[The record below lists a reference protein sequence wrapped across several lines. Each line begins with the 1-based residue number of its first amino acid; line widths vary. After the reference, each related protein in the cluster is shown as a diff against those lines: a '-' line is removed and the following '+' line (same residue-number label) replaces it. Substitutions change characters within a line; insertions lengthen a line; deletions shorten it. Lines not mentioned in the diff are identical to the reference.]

1 MKNTLN
7 KRLDKVEKLFMNF
20 LEEKQKLDFPSSCIF
35 CVADGKQKEEIYKQ
49 NLSSSWVIS
58 CDLVLQYYKEKG
70 LKTCDHKNRLLVN
83 ESISLTDKI
92 SHLLETKSND
102 ARNSLKLFK
111 VLGDYLYE
119 DNAPAKLQKII
130 DTVGKEWIKSL
141 NPFDYDFGY
150 LQQLKEH
157 GDAARGGLSIPPNH
171 PHIYRTQREWAK
183 VCDCEGC
190 KEYWVNRKNKIK
202 QAEKELQKN

>member
-7 KRLDKVEKLFMNF
+7 KRLDKVEKLFKNF
-20 LEEKQKLDFPSSCIF
+20 LEEKQKRDFPSSCIF

-58 CDLVLQYYKEKG
+58 SDLVLQYCKEKG
-70 LKTCDHKNRLLVN
+70 MKTCDHKNRWLVA
-83 ESISLTDKI
+83 ESLSLTNKI
-92 SHLLETKSND
+92 SNLLQAKSND
-102 ARNSLKLFK
+102 TRNSLKLFK
-111 VLGDYLYE
+111 VLGDYLDE

-130 DTVGKEWIKSL
+130 NTVGKDWIKSL

-150 LQQLKEH
+150 LQLLKEH
-157 GDAARGGLSIPPNH
+157 GDAVRGGLMIPPNH

-183 VCDCEGC
+183 VCECEVC
-190 KEYWVNRKNKIK
+190 QEYLVNRKNKIK

>member
-20 LEEKQKLDFPSSCIF
+20 LEEKQKHDFPTKCIF
-35 CVADGKQKEEIYKQ
+35 CEADGNQKEEIYTQ
-49 NLSSSWVIS
+49 TISSSWVIA
-58 CDLVLQYYKEKG
+58 CDLVLQYCKEKG
-70 LKTCDHKNRLLVN
+70 MKTCDHKNRWLVN
-83 ESISLTDKI
+83 ESISLTYKI
-92 SHLLETKSND
+92 FHLLETKSND

-111 VLGDYLYE
+111 VLEDYLAE
-119 DNAPAKLQKII
+119 DNAPAKLQEII
-130 DTVGKEWIKSL
+130 NTVGKDWIKSL

-157 GDAARGGLSIPPNH
+157 GDAARGGLMRPPNH
-171 PHIYRTQREWAK
+171 PGIYRTEREWAK

-190 KEYWVNRKNKIK
+190 QEYWVNRKNNIK